1 MKNSLKI
8 RSNLIQEVMKVAKEK
23 GVKELTFSKDDTFN
37 TTVYNPDFPATIGI
51 YIPRIDFSSKIA
63 IAECICPSVN
73 DDIHRWEIDMFSINR
88 LKSLLEILKTK

>member
-1 MKNSLKI
+1 MKNSLKT

-51 YIPRIDFSSKIA
+51 YIPRVDFSGEIA
-63 IAECICPSVN
+63 IAECICQGVDN
-73 DDIHRWEIDMFSINR
+73 KVHKWEINIFSVNR